1 MKTAILL
8 AALAVTGEDLAWR
21 VETPLMI
28 VDMSKNPGTGRSGQ
42 INTIFY
48 KPAGVLLT
56 RGVATSTLHLSPNA
70 APETRWNGINRWDPP
85 AAYSAAKTKRGFRVE
100 REGPMPFAPNLYVKT
115 TYEIFSDEPVI
126 AVEESIEARADASLT
141 LMRLCE
147 WSFSPEAANP
157 FTHIA
162 WADAGG
168 KVTVKKKE
176 KTEDLPLD
184 LRWMAFFNPEKR
196 LGFAAIVERF
206 EPGKFL
212 WHPASRFAGDP
223 HYFYR
228 GTVLSPDQKPVTVP
242 RGNLCRMRYT
252 IFLFQPGPGEHA
264 LDPVIGRA
272 RP

>member
-8 AALAVTGEDLAWR
+8 AVLAVTGEDLAWR

-56 RGVATSTLHLSPNA
+56 RGVTTSTLHLSPNA
-70 APETRWNGINRWDPP
+70 APGTRWNGINRWDPP

-115 TYEIFSDEPVI
+115 SYEIFSDEPVI

-264 LDPVIGRA
+264 LDPVIQRA